1 VNQQISTNYL
11 KTFSELFVVIRII
24 FMSHIPV
31 LLNEIVKGLA
41 LKKGDTVVDG
51 TLGGGGH
58 AKAIIEAIMPGG
70 TFIGIDW
77 DNEFLTQTA
86 EELFEEFGE
95 YSSALKFVHGNYADT
110 KDIIQKKHITGVDAM
125 VADVGF
131 SSWHVDEAHR
141 GFSFND
147 PDVLDMR
154 YDTSEGTPAY
164 EVVNSFAEQRL
175 ADIIFRY
182 GQERS
187 SRRIAKAIVQERRKK
202 RILTANHLRSV
213 IVQALPAAR
222 GRQKV
227 DPATKTFQ
235 ALRIYVNKELDNIQY
250 LLESIPKIL
259 QPKGRIAI
267 ISFHS
272 MEDALVKHHFK
283 HLQQQGKGEVITK
296 KPITPSE
303 EEIEENPR
311 SRSAKL
317 RIFEYQSS

>member
-1 VNQQISTNYL
+1 MN
-11 KTFSELFVVIRII
+11 
-24 FMSHIPV
+24 HIPV
-31 LLNEIVKGLA
+31 LLQEVIEGLA
-41 LKKGDTVVDG
+41 LEKGDTVVDG
-51 TLGGGGH
+51 TLGAGGH
-58 AKAIIEAIMPGG
+58 ARTIIEKIMPGG

-86 EELFEEFGE
+86 EKLFEEFGE

-131 SSWHVDEAHR
+131 SSWHVDQAHR

-164 EVVNSFAEQRL
+164 EVINSFAEQRL

-182 GQERS
+182 GQERR
-187 SRRIAKAIVQERRKK
+187 SRKIAKAIVQERRKK
-202 RILTANHLRSV
+202 RILTANHLRAVVVEAVGGS
-213 IVQALPAAR
+213 Q
-222 GRQKV
+222 GRTKI

-235 ALRIYVNKELDNIQY
+235 ALRIYVNKELDNIEY

-259 QPKGRIAI
+259 KPKGRIAI

-283 HLQQQGKGEVITK
+283 NLAERGKGKVITK
-296 KPITPSE
+296 KPITPTAQE
-303 EEIEENPR
+303 QKENPR

-317 RIFEYQSS
+317 RIFEYQTS